1 MKKFFEFT
9 DRISDKVFG
18 FTDRIADKLFKSPK
32 INSMF
37 KKIVSREMFDY
48 LLFGVL
54 TTVVNFISFHLCEK
68 LFGTKLALVSN
79 IIAWI
84 VSVLFAFVTNKFI
97 VFRSNST
104 DSKTLTKEF
113 VSFTGARLL
122 SLGIEELGLII
133 AQFVFNADKKVF
145 HILSHDISGTMTSKI
160 ILSVIVVILNY
171 IFSKLFIFKNKDKES

>member
-97 VFRSNST
+97 VFRSTGT

-145 HILSHDISGTMTSKI
+145 HILSLDISGTMTAKI
-160 ILSVIVVILNY
+160 FLAVIVVILNY